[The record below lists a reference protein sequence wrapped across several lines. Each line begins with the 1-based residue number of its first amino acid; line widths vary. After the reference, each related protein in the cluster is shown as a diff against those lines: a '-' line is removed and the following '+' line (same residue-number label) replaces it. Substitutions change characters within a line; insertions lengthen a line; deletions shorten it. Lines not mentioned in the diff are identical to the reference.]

1 MKCAIYICKGSQ
13 RSGGSRTKSKHRRL
27 LHRSSDCLLA
37 VCITCRFYNNKNQ
50 GNWIFKQ
57 HLRDY
62 ATTKKSF
69 LPKWGKLF
77 LTLYW
82 SEDWYWLELSCLILF
97 GFQPYSSSV
106 MKRKG
111 RFCQPGLPMK
121 FYICRW
127 LGHLPVFFFLSVLDG
142 RALKKNTLHY
152 QIWITKFQFDWRSIL
167 NTPQVISKSRP
178 QHIIGRNG
186 SGSCSAVRCLPLDGC
201 VTIDNSE
208 SGKVCDPDQEP
219 SAGNSFLN
227 RTQN

>member
-1 MKCAIYICKGSQ
+1 MREAIFDLTVKW
-13 RSGGSRTKSKHRRL
+13 RL
-27 LHRSSDCLLA
+27 ILARIFLLDTFWVSA
-37 VCITCRFYNNKNQ
+37 LLIFSNEKKRWGFANQ
-50 GNWIFKQ
+50 GSLWNSISAAGWVICLF
-57 HLRDY
+57 
-62 ATTKKSF
+62 SF
-69 LPKWGKLF
+69 SFQYWTEGLF
-77 LTLYW
+77 
-82 SEDWYWLELSCLILF
+82 
-97 GFQPYSSSV
+97 
-106 MKRKG
+106 
-111 RFCQPGLPMK
+111 
-121 FYICRW
+121 
-127 LGHLPVFFFLSVLDG
+127 
-142 RALKKNTLHY
+142 KKNTLHY

>member
-1 MKCAIYICKGSQ
+1 M
-13 RSGGSRTKSKHRRL
+13 
-27 LHRSSDCLLA
+27 
-37 VCITCRFYNNKNQ
+37 
-50 GNWIFKQ
+50 
-57 HLRDY
+57 
-62 ATTKKSF
+62 
-69 LPKWGKLF
+69 
-77 LTLYW
+77 
-82 SEDWYWLELSCLILF
+82 ILF
-97 GFQPYSSSV
+97 EFQPYSSSV

-111 RFCQPGLPMK
+111 GFSQPWLSDEILYLRLVGSFACFLFPFSTGRKGSLKRTPSIIRFELQNFNL
-121 FYICRW
+121 IE
-127 LGHLPVFFFLSVLDG
+127 L
-142 RALKKNTLHY
+142 T
-152 QIWITKFQFDWRSIL
+152 RSIL

>member
-1 MKCAIYICKGSQ
+1 MP
-13 RSGGSRTKSKHRRL
+13 RR
-27 LHRSSDCLLA
+27 
-37 VCITCRFYNNKNQ
+37 
-50 GNWIFKQ
+50 
-57 HLRDY
+57 
-62 ATTKKSF
+62 KKSF
-69 LPKWGKLF
+69 LPKWGRLF
-77 LTLYW
+77 LTLLW
-82 SEDWYWLELSCLILF
+82 SEDWYWLEFSCLILF
-97 GFQPYSSSV
+97 EFQPYSSSV

-111 RFCQPGLPMK
+111 GFANQGPLWNSISAAGWVICLFSFSFQYWTEGLLKRTPSIIRFELQNFNL
-121 FYICRW
+121 IE
-127 LGHLPVFFFLSVLDG
+127 L
-142 RALKKNTLHY
+142 T
-152 QIWITKFQFDWRSIL
+152 RSIL

>member
-27 LHRSSDCLLA
+27 LHKSSDSLLA

-50 GNWIFKQ
+50 GNWMFKK

-77 LTLYW
+77 LTLLW
-82 SEDWYWLELSCLILF
+82 SEDWYLLEFSCLILF
-97 GFQPYSSSV
+97 ANQGSLWNSISAAGWVICLFSFSFQYWTEGLL
-106 MKRKG
+106 KRTPSII
-111 RFCQPGLPMK
+111 RFELQNFNL
-121 FYICRW
+121 IE
-127 LGHLPVFFFLSVLDG
+127 L
-142 RALKKNTLHY
+142 T
-152 QIWITKFQFDWRSIL
+152 RSIL